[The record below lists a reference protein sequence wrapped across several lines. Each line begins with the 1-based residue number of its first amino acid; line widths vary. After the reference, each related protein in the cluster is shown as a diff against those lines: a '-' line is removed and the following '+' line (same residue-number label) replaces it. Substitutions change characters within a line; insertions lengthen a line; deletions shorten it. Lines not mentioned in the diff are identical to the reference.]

1 VPANLTPE
9 YRAAADALRRARD
22 PEVRLECLR
31 EMLRVI
37 PKHKGTDHL
46 QGDLKRRIRELEEEL
61 AGPRKGGARSGPALV
76 VRPEGA
82 AQVALLGPPNS
93 GKSLLHSRLTG
104 SGAKVAPFPFTTLY
118 PEPGMM
124 TVEDVQL
131 QLVDLP
137 PLAARHPVNWIGST
151 LQSADAALL
160 VVDIAD
166 PDSVQQVEEVR
177 SELAARRVGLTP
189 RWPADPPGEGLAEEE
204 DDPFF
209 HALPALLVANKA
221 DLDPDAASDAAA
233 LEDLAGLDYPVLVV
247 SAETGA
253 GLEALGPWLFRRLG
267 LVRVY
272 TKAPGKP
279 ADHGRPFV
287 LRPGATVADVARL
300 VHRDLADHVRFARLW
315 NATHSGHHAGRD
327 HPVADGDVIEL
338 HA

>member
-1 VPANLTPE
+1 MPANLTPE
-9 YRAAADALRRARD
+9 YHAAADALRRARD
-22 PEVRLECLR
+22 PEQRLECLR
-31 EMLRVI
+31 EMLRVV

-76 VRPEGA
+76 IRPEGA
-82 AQVALLGPPNS
+82 GQVALLGPPNS
-93 GKSLLHSRLTG
+93 GKSLLHARLTG
-104 SGAKVAPFPFTTLY
+104 SGAKVAPFPFATQF

-124 TVEDVQL
+124 AVGDVQL

-137 PLAARHPVNWIGST
+137 PLAARHPVSWIGST

-160 VVDIAD
+160 VVDISD
-166 PDSVQQVEEVR
+166 PEVVQQVQEVR
-177 SELAARRVGLTP
+177 DELAARRVGLSP
-189 RWPADPPGEGLAEEE
+189 RWPADPPAAAIAEEA

-209 HALPALLVANKA
+209 HLLPTLLLANKA
-221 DLDPDAASDAAA
+221 DLDADAASDAAA
-233 LEDLAGLDYPVLVV
+233 LEDLAGLDYPLLVA

-253 GLEALGPWLFRRLG
+253 GLDALGPWLFSRLG
-267 LVRVY
+267 LIRVY

-279 ADHGRPFV
+279 ADRGRPFV

-315 NATHSGHHAGRD
+315 NASHDGHHAGRD
-327 HPVADGDVIEL
+327 YPVADGDVIEL

>member
-1 VPANLTPE
+1 MPANLTPE

-22 PEVRLECLR
+22 PELRLECLR

-61 AGPRKGGARSGPALV
+61 AGPRKGGARGGPALV

-82 AQVALLGPPNS
+82 AQIALLGPPNG
-93 GKSLLHSRLTG
+93 GKSLLHARLSG
-104 SGAKVAPFPFTTLY
+104 SGARVAPFPFTTQY

-124 TVEDVQL
+124 TVGDVQL

-137 PLAARHPVNWIGST
+137 PLAARHPVSWIGGT

-160 VVDIAD
+160 VVDVTEPGI
-166 PDSVQQVEEVR
+166 VQQVAELR
-177 SELAARRVGLTP
+177 AELAERRVGLGA
-189 RWPADPPGEGLAEEE
+189 RWPADPTGDEPDEVA

-209 HALPALLVANKA
+209 RLLPTLLVANKA
-221 DLDPDAASDAAA
+221 DLDPDAAEDAEA
-233 LEDLAGLDYPVLVV
+233 LEELAGLDFPVMVV
-247 SAETGA
+247 SAQTGA
-253 GLEALGPWLFRRLG
+253 GVEALGPWLFARLG
-267 LVRVY
+267 LIRVY
-272 TKAPGKP
+272 TKVPGKP
-279 ADHGRPFV
+279 PDRGRPFV
-287 LRPGATVADVARL
+287 LRPGGTVADVARL
-300 VHRDLADHVRFARLW
+300 VHRDLADQVRFARLW
-315 NATHSGHHAGRD
+315 NATHDGHHAGRE